1 MKKGIVLIILLVA
14 LAGAAYAQYPPPED
28 QRGFMFQIGL
38 GGASVDYPEGWFP
51 DSSESTPG
59 ADRMTIYLD
68 IGLGFAITQKTYLLF
83 SLSGTG
89 DRLES
94 KTDSS
99 VYAQFNTLLYA
110 VGLRYYPFTTGLV
123 LGADLGA
130 ARAVI
135 QGGIGGLTA
144 TSTSDWGSGVRF
156 VVGYDF
162 ARRLRGFTGILGLA
176 VTGVTIEDEPIST
189 AQIFFSLAWK

>member
-1 MKKGIVLIILLVA
+1 MKKGCVLIILLA
-14 LAGAAYAQYPPPED
+14 LLAGAAYAQSPPPED
-28 QRGFMFQIGL
+28 QRGFMFQFGL
-38 GGASVDYPEGWFP
+38 GAASVDYPEGWFP
-51 DSSESTPG
+51 DTSESTPG
-59 ADRMTIYLD
+59 LDRITLYLD
-68 IGLGFAITQKTYLLF
+68 IGLGFAITEKTYLLF

-89 DRLES
+89 DRLED
-94 KTDSS
+94 KNDSS
-99 VYAQFNTLLYA
+99 NYAQFNTFLYA
-110 VGLRYYPFTTGLV
+110 VGLRYYPFTTGLI

-135 QGGIGGLTA
+135 QGGFGGLTA

-176 VTGVTIEDEPIST
+176 VTGATIEDQESSS